1 MQLFAAL
8 SELEAPRVTSQK
20 KSTPNLEK
28 SLQQLEDI
36 VQQLEDGDIPLEK
49 ALQQFE
55 KGVKLS
61 RDCQQALDTAEQ
73 RVKVLIENELQ
84 DFEADGDTG

>member
-1 MQLFAAL
+1 M
-8 SELEAPRVTSQK
+8 SSQK
-20 KSTPNLEK
+20 KSPPNLEK

-36 VQQLEDGDIPLEK
+36 VQQLEEGDIPLEK

-55 KGVKLS
+55 KGVKIS
-61 RDCQQALDTAEQ
+61 RDCQQALDSAEQ

-84 DFEADGDTG
+84 DFEADGDDAAR

>member
-1 MQLFAAL
+1 V
-8 SELEAPRVTSQK
+8 SSQK

-36 VQQLEDGDIPLEK
+36 VQQLEEGDIPLEK

-61 RDCQQALDTAEQ
+61 RDCQQALDSAEQ

-84 DFEADGDTG
+84 DFEADGDDAAR

>member
-1 MQLFAAL
+1 V
-8 SELEAPRVTSQK
+8 SSQK

-36 VQQLEDGDIPLEK
+36 VQQLEEGDIPLEK

-55 KGVKLS
+55 KGVKIS
-61 RDCQQALDTAEQ
+61 RDCQQALDSAEQ

-84 DFEADGDTG
+84 DFEADGDDVAR

>member
-1 MQLFAAL
+1 V
-8 SELEAPRVTSQK
+8 SSQK

-36 VQQLEDGDIPLEK
+36 VQQLEEGDIPLEK

-55 KGVKLS
+55 KGVKIS
-61 RDCQQALDTAEQ
+61 RDCQQALDSAEQ

-84 DFEADGDTG
+84 DFEADGDDAAR